1 MVGGSGGASGS
12 GKLVNVEN
20 TGSITTSGAGSIAI
34 VAQSIGGGGGLGGTG
49 AVGEDG
55 EIGVGGRGGAAG
67 NGGMVTV
74 TQTGDIATSGVAAH
88 GVLAQSIGGGGG
100 YGGNMDSGIDTFGQM
115 NFGWAQQAVA
125 MAVTAMRSA
134 STPPARSRRAVAAPL
149 ASWPRASAA
158 GWAGRQH
165 RHRVQLRT
173 GHGHQQWPPLCRQR
187 RGHGGER

>member
-1 MVGGSGGASGS
+1 
-12 GKLVNVEN
+12 
-20 TGSITTSGAGSIAI
+20 
-34 VAQSIGGGGGLGGTG
+34 
-49 AVGEDG
+49 
-55 EIGVGGRGGAAG
+55 
-67 NGGMVTV
+67 MVTV

-115 NFGWAQQAVA
+115 NFGWAQGGGNGGDGDAVSIHTTGKIQTSGSGA
-125 MAVTAMRSA
+125 IGI
-134 STPPARSRRAVAAPL
+134 L
-149 ASWPRASAA
+149 AQSI
-158 GWAGRQH
+158 GGGGAGRQH